1 MSARAEFDCYAEQY
15 DEALEQGISISG
27 ESKDYFARG
36 RISWLAEQLSQRDAK
51 TRSVLDYGCGTGTA
65 TNYLLELL
73 KVDRVT
79 GTDIS
84 PESIRVAATSHLNE
98 SRAQFLQLD
107 QFVPS
112 GQIDLAYCNGVFHHI
127 PLSERAGAVR
137 YVYESLR
144 PGGLFS
150 FWENNPLNPATLYVM
165 SQCPFDHDAQTLTPG
180 EARRLLRGAGFEI
193 LRTDFMFIFPRFLR
207 IFRGIERHLASVPLG
222 TQYQVLCR
230 KA

>member
-1 MSARAEFDCYAEQY
+1 DCRRRTCLSRHYGISLHPKHMGSALVWSITAFGNHAHNYSLDHCHNPGSANCFFELFPKRAEAKKKMSARAEFDCYAEQY

-84 PESIRVAATSHLNE
+84 PESIRVAAT
-98 SRAQFLQLD
+98 
-107 QFVPS
+107 
-112 GQIDLAYCNGVFHHI
+112 
-127 PLSERAGAVR
+127 
-137 YVYESLR
+137 
-144 PGGLFS
+144 
-150 FWENNPLNPATLYVM
+150 
-165 SQCPFDHDAQTLTPG
+165 
-180 EARRLLRGAGFEI
+180 
-193 LRTDFMFIFPRFLR
+193 
-207 IFRGIERHLASVPLG
+207 
-222 TQYQVLCR
+222 
-230 KA
+230 

>member
-1 MSARAEFDCYAEQY
+1 MIAQAEFDRYATQY

-36 RISWLAEQLSQRDAK
+36 RISWLSAQVSECNAK
-51 TRSVLDYGCGTGTA
+51 IRSVLDYGCGTGTA
-65 TNYLLELL
+65 TPHLIDLLQ
-73 KVDRVT
+73 VASVT

-84 PESIRVAATSHLNE
+84 PESIRVAATTHQNE
-98 SRAQFLQLD
+98 PRARFFQID
-107 QFVPS
+107 QFQPN

-127 PLSERAGAVR
+127 PLSERAGAVN

-150 FWENNPLNPATLYVM
+150 FWENNPWNPATRYVM
-165 SQCPFDHDAQTLTPG
+165 RQCPFDRDAKTLTPR
-180 EARRLLRGAGFEI
+180 EARALLKGAGFEV
-193 LRTDFMFIFPRFLR
+193 LRTDYLFIFPKLLR
-207 IFRGIERHLASVPLG
+207 MFRGLEQHVANLPLG

-230 KA
+230 KP

>member
-36 RISWLAEQLSQRDAK
+36 RISWLAELLAERNAK
-51 TRSVLDYGCGTGTA
+51 IRSVLDFGCGTGTA
-65 TNYLLELL
+65 TPYLLDLL
-73 KVDRVT
+73 QVDSVT

-84 PESIRVAATSHLNE
+84 PESINVAVRSHLDE

-107 QFVPS
+107 EFLPN

-127 PLSERAGAVR
+127 PLSERNAAVNC
-137 YVYESLR
+137 VYESLR

-150 FWENNPLNPATLYVM
+150 FWENNPWNPATLYVM
-165 SQCPFDHDAQTLTPG
+165 SQCPFDQDAQTLTPG
-180 EARRLLRGAGFEI
+180 EARHLLKSGGFEI
-193 LRTDFMFIFPRFLR
+193 LRTDYMFIFPRLLR
-207 IFRGIERHLASVPLG
+207 MFRFIEPYLASMPFG

-230 KA
+230 KP